1 MDKCT
6 KVLDSHLQPVLDIW
20 SEKQEQTICPISG
33 NCMAP
38 LIRGGDLLVIKHG
51 NQDIHTGDVA
61 VYGAPGEFYVHR
73 VINIQNRNGNS
84 YYVFKPD
91 RYGYV
96 KQNISAEKII
106 GKVIEVQGANGN
118 FNFNS
123 RFWECVNPFLG
134 TVSYA
139 SWRSYSRDTLF
150 WKAINIFFL
159 IWYRIKPSRYSVSL
173 NFLRIICHA
182 NKIRFR
188 MRRSKS
194 SNEGR

>member
-6 KVLDSHLQPVLDIW
+6 KVLDSYLQPVLDMW

-38 LIRGGDLLVIKHG
+38 LIREGDLLVIKHG

-61 VYGAPGEFYVHR
+61 VYGEPGEFYVHR
-73 VINIQNRNGNS
+73 VINIQKRNGNNC
-84 YYVFKPD
+84 YVLKPD

-106 GKVIEVQGANGN
+106 GKVIKVQGANGT
-118 FNFNS
+118 FNFDS
-123 RFWECVNPFLG
+123 LFWKCFNPFLAA
-134 TVSYA
+134 VIYS

-150 WKAINIFFL
+150 WKTINNFFL
-159 IWYRIKPSRYSVSL
+159 IWHRIKPSRYSVSL
-173 NFLRIICHA
+173 NFLIIIYQV
-182 NKIRFR
+182 NKICFR
-188 MRRSKS
+188 MRLFKS
-194 SNEGR
+194 SNK